1 MSPYERFFLI
11 ECDTVV
17 DDTQIV
23 SLLAKISKNW
33 SKLSRREV
41 KPFCPYVYLKG
52 IAQERLVGLKKKL
65 QREDIRLWDGYD
77 FLGAEFM
84 VDSIIRRA
92 NYENNIKVKIINHIE
107 NLKDIL
113 EKATGT
119 KVIYQFYLKEP
130 FYESDRNLCYGIQIS
145 KTEDI
150 NMMI

>member
-1 MSPYERFFLI
+1 M
-11 ECDTVV
+11 
-17 DDTQIV
+17 
-23 SLLAKISKNW
+23 
-33 SKLSRREV
+33 
-41 KPFCPYVYLKG
+41 KG

-119 KVIYQFYLKEP
+119 KVIYLFYLKKP